1 VAAAQRSASDER
13 KRNAQPERV
22 EVVKPAPAPKRG
34 STLDQLD
41 ELTGYRRPVW
51 K

>member
-1 VAAAQRSASDER
+1 VAAAQRSASDEL
-13 KRNAQPERV
+13 KRNKQPERV
-22 EVVKPAPAPKRG
+22 EVVKPVITKPKR
-34 STLDQLD
+34 TIDQLD